1 MTEFSRDASSRPDP
15 ASPEGRGTTALR
27 REAVACDLY
36 EPGHQMHYR
45 HQGDAVRSRSVPV
58 REAVVDGP
66 ALLLTL
72 ADGSALQWRH
82 HDPVRLRTVLEAVPR
97 KRVAY
102 PDSHALRVGPYWFN
116 CARAGEDWQDCRTSG
131 RQSG

>member
-1 MTEFSRDASSRPDP
+1 MTEFSAGASQRPDP
-15 ASPEGRGTTALR
+15 AWGDGTTAFR
-27 REAVACDLY
+27 REALACDLY

-58 REAVVDGP
+58 REATVDGVV
-66 ALLLTL
+66 LLLTL
-72 ADGSALQWRH
+72 ADGSRLEWRH
-82 HDPVRLRTVLEAVPR
+82 HDAARVRTVLEAIPH

-116 CARAGEDWQDCRTSG
+116 CAREGDDWQDCRTSG
-131 RQSG
+131 RQRG